1 MANRYPLVFDTAAKK
16 IKELPIGDD
25 LQVSGNLQLLN
36 NGNILLGE
44 TGNIL
49 FNNESIENY
58 IQTRITINYNQ
69 INDTPFIPIDIT
81 DLTDVGN
88 LLDKSEL
95 VGTNIYSNDS
105 TLLVDGINGSIPYSV
120 ISDIPFIPSDISDL
134 TDETGLIPS
143 DVSELTDNSGVIPTD
158 VSELTDLT
166 NKIPTDLNQLT
177 DIDGLLGDGSTTGGV
192 ATFIELLDTPAS
204 YTSNANK
211 FLKVDPTSSGIV
223 FNNLTSTEV
232 VSALGYTP
240 YNGTLNPAGFIDVIE
255 FQDVTDALG
264 YTPYNGLEN
273 PSAFI
278 STSQEI
284 IDTLGYTPYDG
295 QLNPSGF
302 LTEESDTLD
311 SVISRGNST
320 TQTVTFNNINASSL
334 TAPSITLRNSIQFGN
349 SNSNDFTINIEN
361 TRKLTISGGDLVVDS
376 TATFGSNLLG
386 SVDTQ
391 PSLGTEL
398 NPWSNSYATSTQTD
412 SIKSL
417 TNTEMIVET
426 SNGLNVAL
434 TTNKKFKITG
444 FGTFTLPLVLSNT
457 ERAQL
462 TPTVGDMIYN
472 QTESTIQVYVGIVSW
487 AGNPAQPVPGW
498 INLYTPPPA
507 PIPT

>member
-16 IKELPIGDD
+16 IKELPIGDT
-25 LQVSGNLQLLN
+25 LQVSGNIQLLE
-36 NGNILLGE
+36 NGNLLIGE

-49 FNNESIENY
+49 FNNESIEDY
-58 IQTRITINYNQ
+58 IQTRITINYDQ
-69 INDTPFIPIDIT
+69 INDAPFIPIDIN
-81 DLTDVGN
+81 DLTDVGD
-88 LLDKSEL
+88 LLNKSEL
-95 VGTNIYSNDS
+95 VGTNLYAADS
-105 TLLVDGINGSIPYSV
+105 TLLVDGLNGSIPYSV
-120 ISDIPFIPSDISDL
+120 ISDAPFIPSDVSDL
-134 TDETGLIPS
+134 TDF
-143 DVSELTDNSGVIPTD
+143 DNRIPTD
-158 VSELTDLT
+158 
-166 NKIPTDLNQLT
+166 INQLS

-192 ATFIELLDTPAS
+192 ATFLELLDTPDS
-204 YTSNANK
+204 YTLNANK
-211 FLKVDPTSSGIV
+211 FLKVDPTSSRIV
-223 FNNLTSTEV
+223 FSNLTSTEV
-232 VSALGYTP
+232 VNALGYTP
-240 YNGTLNPAGFIDVIE
+240 YNGILNPAGFIDVVE

-264 YTPYNGLEN
+264 YIPYNGLEN

-284 IDTLGYTPYDG
+284 INTLGYTPYDG
-295 QLNPSGF
+295 LLNPSGF

-334 TAPSITLRNSIQFGN
+334 TAPNITLRSSIQFGN
-349 SNSNDFTINIEN
+349 SDLNDFTLNIEG
-361 TRKLTISGGDLVVDS
+361 TRKLTISGGSLVVES
-376 TATFGSNLLG
+376 TTTFAGNLLG
-386 SVDTQ
+386 SVDSQ

-398 NPWSNSYATSTQTD
+398 NPWANSYVTNTQTN

-417 TNTEMIVET
+417 TNTEMIIET
-426 SNGLNVAL
+426 ANGFNVAL
-434 TTNKKFKITG
+434 TTNKKFRITG
-444 FGTFTLPLVLSNT
+444 FGTFTLPIVLSNT

-472 QTESTIQVYVGIVSW
+472 QSESTIQVYVGIVSW